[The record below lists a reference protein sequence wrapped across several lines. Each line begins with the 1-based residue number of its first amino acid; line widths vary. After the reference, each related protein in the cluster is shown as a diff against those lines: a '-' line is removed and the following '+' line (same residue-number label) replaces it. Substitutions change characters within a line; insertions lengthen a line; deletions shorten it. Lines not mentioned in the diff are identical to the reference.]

1 MRDILLPK
9 EWYSINRFLKELN
22 QSYSPVVSVYVP
34 ISEASNMIN
43 TLRETERLPEIEEI
57 ETVIEKRLASKKIYN
72 GSICIFGWNGKEGI
86 VIKEFVVSKAL
97 PPVYLVGKK
106 PYTEPLHDILE
117 INYDVLLIVLD
128 HKEAMLRHYKGKDIL
143 QHAKI
148 KTYLKGK
155 HSKGGWSQGRF
166 ERLRDLQIKHFFNK
180 IKERLKDINLTQM
193 ELVLLSG
200 PGLAKKEFMQSYI
213 NKNARKKTGII
224 EGIDLSTPDDN
235 IITKFIIALDSLRKQ
250 LEIQQLQKVEARI
263 KKGLAEKENSK
274 IHTALRTGAV
284 DTLLIASDYYAKT
297 PEENNRIIKMIELAE
312 KTSVEVEF
320 ITNKEVLE
328 KLHKQGSVV
337 ATLRYKV

>member
-9 EWYSINRFLKELN
+9 EWYAVNRFLKELE
-22 QSYSPVVSVYVP
+22 QSYSPVVSVYIP

-43 TLRETERLPEIEEI
+43 TLRETKRLPEIEKI
-57 ETVIEKRLASKKIYN
+57 EAIIEERLASKKIYN
-72 GSICIFGWNGKEGI
+72 GSICIFGWNAEEDI

-128 HKEAMLRHYKGKDIL
+128 HKEAMLRHHKGEDIL

-180 IKERLKDINLTQM
+180 VKECLKNFNLAQI
-193 ELVLLSG
+193 ELILLAG

-213 NKNARKKTGII
+213 NKNLIKKTRII
-224 EGIDLSTPDDN
+224 EGIYFSTPDDN
-235 IITKFIIALDSLRKQ
+235 ITTKVINALDHLRKQ
-250 LEIQQLQKVEARI
+250 LEIQQLQKVEARV

-274 IHTALRTGAV
+274 IHAALRTGAV
-284 DTLLIASDYYAKT
+284 DILLIASDYYAKT
-297 PEENNRIIKMIELAE
+297 PEENNRIVNMIELAE

-320 ITNKEVLE
+320 ITNNEVLE
-328 KLHKQGSVV
+328 KLHKHGSVV

>member
-9 EWYSINRFLKELN
+9 EWYAVNRFIKELN

-57 ETVIEKRLASKKIYN
+57 EAIIEKRLASKKIYN

-106 PYTEPLHDILE
+106 PYIEPLHDILE

-128 HKEAMLRHYKGKDIL
+128 HKEAMIRHYKGKDIL

-148 KTYLKGK
+148 KTYLRGK

-180 IKERLKDINLTQM
+180 VKERLKNISQI
-193 ELVLLSG
+193 ELILLAG

-213 NKNARKKTGII
+213 NKNVRKKTRIIDGIYF
-224 EGIDLSTPDDN
+224 STPEEETTTK
-235 IITKFIIALDSLRKQ
+235 IINALDNLRKQ
-250 LEIQQLQKVEARI
+250 LELQQFLKVESRL
-263 KKGLAEKENSK
+263 KKSLAEKENSV
-274 IHTALRTGAV
+274 IHDALNKGAV
-284 DTLLIASDYYAKT
+284 DTLLVASDYYAKT
-297 PEENNRIIKMIELAE
+297 PEENNRIINMIELAE
-312 KTSVEVEF
+312 KTSAEVEF

-328 KLHKQGSVV
+328 KLHNYGDVM
-337 ATLRYKV
+337 AILRYKM

>member
-9 EWYSINRFLKELN
+9 EWYAVNRFLKELN

-43 TLRETERLPEIEEI
+43 TLKETERLPEIEKI
-57 ETVIEKRLASKKIYN
+57 EAIIEQRLASKKIYN
-72 GSICIFGWNGKEGI
+72 GSICIFGWNAKENI

-106 PYTEPLHDILE
+106 PYIEPLRDILE

-128 HKEAMLRHYKGKDIL
+128 HKEALIRHYKGKDIL

-166 ERLRDLQIKHFFNK
+166 ERLRNLQIKHFFNK
-180 IKERLKDINLTQM
+180 VKERLKNINLTQI
-193 ELVLLSG
+193 ELILLAG

-213 NKNARKKTGII
+213 NKNLRKKTRII
-224 EGIDLSTPDDN
+224 EGIHFSTSDDN
-235 IITKFIIALDSLRKQ
+235 ITTKVINALDHLRKQ
-250 LEIQQLQKVEARI
+250 LEIQQLQKVEARV
-263 KKGLAEKENSK
+263 KEGLAEKENSK
-274 IHTALRTGAV
+274 IHAALRTGAI

-297 PEENNRIIKMIELAE
+297 PEEDNRILNMIELAE

-320 ITNKEVLE
+320 ITNNEVLE
-328 KLHKQGSVV
+328 KLHKHGSVV
-337 ATLRYKV
+337 ATLRYKF